1 MYRICLNVAISFY
14 RRESARTRHVLSDE
28 DHLLNAIDETANQSE
43 QIQMLYQFIEGLNPL
58 NKALV
63 LLYLDGNSYLEIADV
78 LGISETNVAT
88 KISRLKQTM
97 KQGLGGAELARR
109 RKVIMLDLDEMKK
122 QWAEHDRKLDE
133 SIRLNRQLLST
144 TKLNGARSAMQ
155 RMAGFLGLEA
165 AVQLAVVVALGS
177 FICEHIA
184 MVRFALPAAALEV
197 FAIAILIAMI
207 RQIAVGL
214 QIDYDKP
221 IAVIQKQLE
230 DLRVLRIRYIQGI
243 FLAATLAWTPLM
255 IVALEG
261 FWGLDAYRLFGAAY
275 MVSNLLVGLAILP
288 LAFWLSKRFSDR
300 MGRSPFIQRLMKDL
314 AGYNLNAAAGFLT
327 TLSQFEDENPAK

>member
-1 MYRICLNVAISFY
+1 
-14 RRESARTRHVLSDE
+14 
-28 DHLLNAIDETANQSE
+28 
-43 QIQMLYQFIEGLNPL
+43 
-58 NKALV
+58 
-63 LLYLDGNSYLEIADV
+63 
-78 LGISETNVAT
+78 
-88 KISRLKQTM
+88 
-97 KQGLGGAELARR
+97 
-109 RKVIMLDLDEMKK
+109 MLDLDEMKK

-144 TKLNGARSAMQ
+144 TNLKGARSAMQ
-155 RMAGFLGLEA
+155 RMAAFLGLEA

-177 FICEHIA
+177 FIYEHIA
-184 MVRFALPAAALEV
+184 MVRFALPAAALDV

-255 IVALEG
+255 IVTLKG
-261 FWGLDAYRLFGAAY
+261 FWGLDAYRLFGTAFL
-275 MVSNLLVGLAILP
+275 VSNLLVGLAIIP
-288 LAFWLSKRFSDR
+288 LALWLSKRFSDR

-327 TLSQFEDENPAK
+327 TLSQFEDEKVAK

>member
-1 MYRICLNVAISFY
+1 
-14 RRESARTRHVLSDE
+14 
-28 DHLLNAIDETANQSE
+28 
-43 QIQMLYQFIEGLNPL
+43 
-58 NKALV
+58 
-63 LLYLDGNSYLEIADV
+63 
-78 LGISETNVAT
+78 
-88 KISRLKQTM
+88 
-97 KQGLGGAELARR
+97 
-109 RKVIMLDLDEMKK
+109 MKK

-144 TKLNGARSAMQ
+144 TNLNGARSAMQ
-155 RMAGFLGLEA
+155 RMAAFLGLEA

-177 FICEHIA
+177 FIYEHIA
-184 MVRFALPAAALEV
+184 MVRFALPAAALDV

-255 IVALEG
+255 IVTLEG
-261 FWGLDAYRLFGAAY
+261 FWGLDAYRLFGTAFL
-275 MVSNLLVGLAILP
+275 VSNLLVGLAIIP
-288 LAFWLSKRFSDR
+288 LALWLSKRFSDR
-300 MGRSPFIQRLMKDL
+300 MGRSPFLQRLMKDL
-314 AGYNLNAAAGFLT
+314 AGYNLNAADGFLAK
-327 TLSQFEDENPAK
+327 LSQFEDENLAK

>member
-1 MYRICLNVAISFY
+1 
-14 RRESARTRHVLSDE
+14 
-28 DHLLNAIDETANQSE
+28 
-43 QIQMLYQFIEGLNPL
+43 
-58 NKALV
+58 
-63 LLYLDGNSYLEIADV
+63 
-78 LGISETNVAT
+78 
-88 KISRLKQTM
+88 
-97 KQGLGGAELARR
+97 
-109 RKVIMLDLDEMKK
+109 MLDLDEMKK
-122 QWAEHDRKLDE
+122 QWAGHDRKLDE

-155 RMAGFLGLEA
+155 RMAAFLGLEA
-165 AVQLAVVVALGS
+165 AAQLAVVVALGS
-177 FICEHIA
+177 FIYEHLA

-197 FAIAILIAMI
+197 FAIAILVAMI
-207 RQIAVGL
+207 AQIAVGL

-261 FWGLDAYRLFGAAY
+261 FWELDAYRRFGTAF
-275 MVSNLLVGLAILP
+275 MVSNLLVGVAIIP
-288 LAFWLSKRFSDR
+288 LALWLSRRFSDR

-327 TLSQFEDENPAK
+327 TLSQFEDENLAK

>member
-1 MYRICLNVAISFY
+1 
-14 RRESARTRHVLSDE
+14 
-28 DHLLNAIDETANQSE
+28 
-43 QIQMLYQFIEGLNPL
+43 
-58 NKALV
+58 
-63 LLYLDGNSYLEIADV
+63 
-78 LGISETNVAT
+78 
-88 KISRLKQTM
+88 
-97 KQGLGGAELARR
+97 
-109 RKVIMLDLDEMKK
+109 MLDLDEMKK

-144 TKLNGARSAMQ
+144 ANLNGARSAMQ
-155 RMAGFLGLEA
+155 RMAAFLGLEA

-177 FICEHIA
+177 FIDEHIA
-184 MVRFALPAAALEV
+184 MVRFALPAAALDV

-255 IVALEG
+255 IVTLEG
-261 FWGLDAYRLFGAAY
+261 FWGLDAYRLFGTAFL
-275 MVSNLLVGLAILP
+275 VSNLLVGLAIIP
-288 LAFWLSKRFSDR
+288 LALWLSKRFSDR

-314 AGYNLNAAAGFLT
+314 AGYNLNAATGFLAK
-327 TLSQFEDENPAK
+327 LSQFEDQNLAK

>member
-1 MYRICLNVAISFY
+1 
-14 RRESARTRHVLSDE
+14 
-28 DHLLNAIDETANQSE
+28 
-43 QIQMLYQFIEGLNPL
+43 
-58 NKALV
+58 
-63 LLYLDGNSYLEIADV
+63 
-78 LGISETNVAT
+78 
-88 KISRLKQTM
+88 
-97 KQGLGGAELARR
+97 
-109 RKVIMLDLDEMKK
+109 MLDLDEMKK
-122 QWAEHDRKLDE
+122 QWAGHDRKLDE

-155 RMAGFLGLEA
+155 RMAAFLGLEA

-177 FICEHIA
+177 FIYEHLA

-197 FAIAILIAMI
+197 FAIAILVAMI
-207 RQIAVGL
+207 AQIAVGL
-214 QIDYDKP
+214 QIDYDQP

-261 FWGLDAYRLFGAAY
+261 FWELDAYRRFGTAF
-275 MVSNLLVGLAILP
+275 MVSNLLVGVAIIP
-288 LAFWLSKRFSDR
+288 LAFWLSRRFSDR

-327 TLSQFEDENPAK
+327 TLSQFEDENLAK